1 MQQAVRIKGEE
12 IIKRL
17 FAHPEQIGI
26 EHPDFFKTKW
36 DGGEDGK

>member
-26 EHPDFFKTKW
+26 EDSDIFKTKW
-36 DGGEDGK
+36 DGGEGGK